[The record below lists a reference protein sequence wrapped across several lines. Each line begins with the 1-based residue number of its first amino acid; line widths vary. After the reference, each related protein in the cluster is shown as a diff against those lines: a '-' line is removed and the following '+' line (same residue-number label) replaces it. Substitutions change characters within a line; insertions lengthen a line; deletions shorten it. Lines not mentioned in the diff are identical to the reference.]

1 MPNFFEGIKDEL
13 RARGLMKKKRPVY
26 SFSQKDT
33 SYAFT
38 MEWTAV
44 ENQVPRRTLRVEAG
58 AYFILKN
65 WQTLSI
71 VQTFKGS
78 EKRVPIC
85 LQGLFFTGTELDNI
99 MVFPEHAFIL
109 YKLDSPLI
117 TGYQNLSVYD
127 IYNKLDSGEWVEL
140 NGKLDWSLESKKEGS
155 FRDRGK
161 TMERISR

>member
-1 MPNFFEGIKDEL
+1 MSSFLGIINERL
-13 RARGLMKKKRPVY
+13 IALGFKKKVHPWPESY
-26 SFSQKDT
+26 SVDIAEAWRFEISP
-33 SYAFT
+33 SR
-38 MEWTAV
+38 
-44 ENQVPRRTLRVEAG
+44 NPLRVEAG

-127 IYNKLDSGEWVEL
+127 IYNKLDSGEWIEL
-140 NGKLDWSLESKKEGS
+140 SGKLDWSLESKKEGN